1 MSIINSF
8 NSLKSIAR
16 KVKRKIKSSIN
27 FNLIDQK
34 HYKTYINSSLKDNFT
49 ISCDW
54 NLAGNDNEELRSPKI
69 FCLGIRIFDITNSQY
84 GSRDSCVMKEIQ
96 VNKSMRRFDIETP
109 IEDGFLLI
117 ELGYRHPD
125 GRWRKLAE
133 SILDIGNRV
142 YKKNLIDDSWFYLSP
157 LSRNIPLSLHERIYQ
172 LSKTKDSGGSERV
185 HQSLKKR
192 NLGGSEIIQSK

>member
-34 HYKTYINSSLKDNFT
+34 NYRTYINSSLKDNLT
-49 ISCDW
+49 ISCNW
-54 NLAGNDNEELRSPKI
+54 NLAGNDNEELRSSKI
-69 FCLGIRIFDITNSQY
+69 FCLGIRIFDITNSKY
-84 GSRDSCVMKEIQ
+84 GSSSSCIMKEIQ
-96 VNKSMRRFDIETP
+96 VNKSLRRFDIETP

-117 ELGYRHPD
+117 ELGYRHSD
-125 GRWRKLAE
+125 GKWRKLAE

-142 YKKNLIDDSWFYLSP
+142 YKENLIDDSWFYLSP
-157 LSRNIPLSLHERIYQ
+157 ASRNIPLSLHERIYQ
-172 LSKTKDSGGSERV
+172 LTNTKDSGGSERV